1 MATGTVN
8 LLGRDFTVAEQ
19 VGLMA
24 LLRFAHFAK
33 NGASTDDMDA
43 LAAIYDVLQQ
53 CVADEEW
60 DAFQQH
66 AMDVRASTEEL
77 LDSVKEAMSVISARP
92 TESPSD
98 SSDGRTNTGTD
109 SSESSFSLAFSTG
122 EELTASPLLGDP
134 RVVEL
139 VPVREAGRLLRAV

>member
-1 MATGTVN
+1 MAAGTVN
-8 LLGRDFTVAEQ
+8 LLGRDFTVADR

-98 SSDGRTNTGTD
+98 SSDGRTSTGTD
-109 SSESSFSLAFSTG
+109 SSGSSFSLAFSTG
-122 EELTASPLLGDP
+122 EEPTASPLLGDP
-134 RVVEL
+134 RVAEL